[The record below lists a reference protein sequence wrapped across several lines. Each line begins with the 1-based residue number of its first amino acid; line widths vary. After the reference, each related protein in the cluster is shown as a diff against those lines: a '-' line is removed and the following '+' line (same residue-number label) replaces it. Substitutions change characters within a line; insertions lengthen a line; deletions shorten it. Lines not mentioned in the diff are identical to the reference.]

1 MEVGGRKV
9 ASVTYRLPVSWQEI
23 DKIYML
29 DKQQER
35 VVGTTR
41 TGTLMTQLLKRAGV
55 TDVQYSMASP
65 DIRLTVN
72 ADRVESV
79 LFWQGIEGVINRYL
93 EQEVQ
98 S

>member
-1 MEVGGRKV
+1 MEIGSRRWV
-9 ASVTYRLPVSWQEI
+9 SVTYRIPVGWQEI